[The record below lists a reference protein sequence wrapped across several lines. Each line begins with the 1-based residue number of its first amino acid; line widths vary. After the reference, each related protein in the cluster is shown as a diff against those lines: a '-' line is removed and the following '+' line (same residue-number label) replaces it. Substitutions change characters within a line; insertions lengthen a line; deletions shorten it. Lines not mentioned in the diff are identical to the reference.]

1 MTGTL
6 VFGAGVLGSLYAA
19 RIHQVGY
26 EVSVLARGQRLTE
39 IREHGI
45 LLRHALNGRQSHV
58 TVPVVDRLGADDAYD
73 LIVVLVRDDQLDST
87 FETLA
92 RNRATSTLLFMVN
105 NPAGSARIADAVG
118 AERLMLGFPGAAGHR
133 TGETVQYLVFP
144 RWFQPTT
151 LGEPDGRRTGR
162 LTEAREMFRRSG
174 FPVSLC
180 QDMDAW
186 YKYHAAWVAPVAYAI
201 YAASSSNLEL
211 ARQPGLLRLMLR
223 SIKEGWDALRVL
235 GLPLTPRTLRLL
247 EILPEA
253 SLVRLLGYV
262 MNTRFADAA
271 AYRHAQAAPAE
282 MTLLARDLREVM
294 EPAGRAA
301 PAWDA
306 LYAAG
311 EVALAGKKVRRGRQ
325 VTAGGTRPGSG

>member
-6 VFGAGVLGSLYAA
+6 VLGAGVLGSLYAA
-19 RIHQVGY
+19 HIHQAGY

-45 LLRHALNGRQSHV
+45 LLRHALDGRQSHV
-58 TVPVVDRLGADDAYD
+58 TVPVVDRLEADDAYD
-73 LIVVLVRDDQLDST
+73 LILVLVRDDQLDST

-92 RNRATSTLLFMVN
+92 RNRASNTLLFMVN

-118 AERLMLGFPGAAGHR
+118 AERLMLGFPGAAGYR
-133 TGETVQYLVFP
+133 TDETVQYLVLP

-162 LTEAREMFRRSG
+162 LAEAREMFRRSG

-201 YAASSSNLEL
+201 YAASGSNSDL
-211 ARQPGLLRLMLR
+211 AGQPGLIRLMLR
-223 SIKEGWDALRVL
+223 SINEGWDALREL
-235 GLPLTPRTLRLL
+235 DLPMTPRTLRVLQS
-247 EILPEA
+247 LPEA
-253 SLVRLLGYV
+253 SLVRLLGHV
-262 MNTRFADAA
+262 LNTRFADAA

-282 MTLLARDLREVM
+282 MTMLARDLREVM
-294 EPAGRAA
+294 APAGRAT

-311 EVALAGKKVRRGRQ
+311 EAALHGEEGPPRPAGDGRWHP
-325 VTAGGTRPGSG
+325 TG